1 MTVPDSDLVNLDM
14 TIAQFIAPR
23 LKAFRE
29 RNEGWP
35 CGFENLAAWDAALAD
50 MQHAF
55 ETIATEGMPVYED
68 HVERGL
74 DLFRKHLQDLWL

>member
-1 MTVPDSDLVNLDM
+1 MTVPDSDLVNLYV
-14 TIAQFIAPR
+14 TIAAFIAPR
-23 LKAFRE
+23 IRAFRE

-35 CGFENLAAWDAALAD
+35 VGFKTATEWDAALAE

-55 ETIATEGMPVYED
+55 ERLADDDFFDDRVQ
-68 HVERGL
+68 HGL